1 MSGFFQ
7 DQFSKSWNMILKLFS
22 RKSWNEN
29 RMLIFFK
36 IGRLGLEEKDRKEQF
51 LHYSSCA
58 WCTYSAIL
66 PLPVYDNLE
75 EDISLFPSDSNLLF
89 QLSKYFLIFFL
100 RIISRMFLKMFEISN
115 KRISWAMFENM
126 SADTISKNFKWT
138 KSKMNLKST

>member
-7 DQFSKSWNMILKLFS
+7 DQFSKPWNMILKLFS

-89 QLSKYFLIFFL
+89 QLSKYFLNLFWESFQECFWKCL
-100 RIISRMFLKMFEISN
+100 RYQIRESVEPCLKICQLILFLKILN
-115 KRISWAMFENM
+115 G
-126 SADTISKNFKWT
+126 
-138 KSKMNLKST
+138 